1 MAQRRKTK
9 KRSLIRD
16 AGSDMGYQTYGS
28 MNAKKSPSQALG
40 NQPITTL
47 VSEDTGSSQRKFEL
61 LSSSA
66 LLMTDQTA
74 TLVGFY

>member
-1 MAQRRKTK
+1 
-9 KRSLIRD
+9 
-16 AGSDMGYQTYGS
+16 MGYQTYGS
-28 MNAKKSPSQALG
+28 MKAKKSPSQALS

-66 LLMTDQTA
+66 LLMTDHTA
-74 TLVGFY
+74 TLVGFYWRQWTNLFYSSALP